1 MKEWVFAVPS
11 RESEALILRSYPFRE
26 ADLVVSFFAR
36 DRGKLRGVAR
46 GVRRPKS
53 RFGSSLERLAHSRL
67 FYMQKDTLELVR
79 LDRAEL
85 LAPPALL
92 RADYP
97 TSAAL
102 DLIAETAERLL
113 PAHEPSDAH
122 FRLLTVVV
130 EEFRRGIRGQAE
142 KGVTPDG
149 GLAGWA
155 QRALLYYLLW
165 AVRLG
170 GWLPAL
176 DRCIV
181 SGEPLPPDRTV
192 YFSRSLPGLFAER
205 YNEGGAWA
213 MAPESRRLA
222 ARMLRAKP
230 AEIAA
235 ERGAAPDLQRF
246 LLQRAE
252 AQCEGPLHSAAAL
265 EALS

>member
-1 MKEWVFAVPS
+1 MPS

-36 DRGKLRGVAR
+36 DRGKLRGIAR

-67 FYMQKDTLELVR
+67 FYVQKDTLELVR

-85 LAPPALL
+85 LGPPALL

-97 TSAAL
+97 TSVAL

-113 PAHEPSDAH
+113 PEHEPSDAH
-122 FRLLTVVV
+122 FRLLKIVV
-130 EEFRRGIRGQAE
+130 EEFRRGILEQSRGGGPA
-142 KGVTPDG
+142 DG
-149 GLAGWA
+149 KIADRA

-181 SGEPLPPDRTV
+181 SGEPLPPDGTV
-192 YFSRSLPGLFAER
+192 YFSRSRPGLFDKR
-205 YNEGGAWA
+205 YKNREACA

-235 ERGAAPDLQRF
+235 ERRNAADLRRF
-246 LLQRAE
+246 LVQRVE
-252 AQCEGPLHSAAAL
+252 AQCEGALYSAAAL
-265 EALS
+265 DALA

>member
-1 MKEWVFAVPS
+1 MPS

-26 ADLVVSFFAR
+26 ADLVVSFFSR

-46 GVRRPKS
+46 AVRRPKS

-79 LDRAEL
+79 LERAEL
-85 LAPPALL
+85 LAAPALL

-97 TSAAL
+97 TSVAL

-122 FRLLTVVV
+122 FRLLAAVV
-130 EEFRRGIRGQAE
+130 EEFRRGIRGQAAE
-142 KGVTPDG
+142 SVLPDG
-149 GLAGWA
+149 KIAGWA

-181 SGEPLPPDRTV
+181 SGEPLPPDRPV
-192 YFSRSLPGLFAER
+192 YFNRSRPGLFAAR
-205 YNEGGAWA
+205 YKDGGAAA
-213 MAPESRRLA
+213 MSPQSRLLA
-222 ARMLRAKP
+222 ARMLRVKP

-235 ERGAAPDLQRF
+235 ERSAAADLLRF

-252 AQCEGPLHSAAAL
+252 AQCEGPLRSAAAL
-265 EALS
+265 EALV

>member
-1 MKEWVFAVPS
+1 MPS

-26 ADLVVSFFAR
+26 ADLVVSFFSR

-67 FYMQKDTLELVR
+67 FYAQKETLELVR
-79 LDRAEL
+79 LERAEL
-85 LAPPALL
+85 LGPPALL

-97 TSAAL
+97 TSVAL

-113 PAHEPSDAH
+113 PEHEPSDAH
-122 FRLLTVVV
+122 FRLLRVVV
-130 EEFRRGIRGQAE
+130 EEFRRGIREQIRAGGAA
-142 KGVTPDG
+142 DG
-149 GLAGWA
+149 TIADWA
-155 QRALLYYLLW
+155 RRALLYYLLW

-181 SGEPLPPDRTV
+181 SGEPLPPDGTV
-192 YFSRSLPGLFAER
+192 YFNRSRPGLFGAR
-205 YNEGGAWA
+205 YKDRDAWPL
-213 MAPESRRLA
+213 APESRRLA

-230 AEIAA
+230 AEIAVE
-235 ERGAAPDLQRF
+235 ERSRAADLQRF
-246 LLQRAE
+246 LVQRVE
-252 AQCEGPLHSAAAL
+252 EQCEGRLYSAAAL
-265 EALS
+265 DALG

>member
-1 MKEWVFAVPS
+1 MPS

-67 FYMQKDTLELVR
+67 FYVQKDTLELVR
-79 LDRAEL
+79 LERAEL

-113 PAHEPSDAH
+113 PEHEPSDAH
-122 FRLLTVVV
+122 FRLLRIVV
-130 EEFRRGIRGQAE
+130 EEFRRGIREQFRDG
-142 KGVTPDG
+142 GPPDG
-149 GLAGWA
+149 KIAGWA

-181 SGEPLPPDRTV
+181 SGEFLPPDRTV
-192 YFSRSLPGLFAER
+192 YFSRSRPGLFDAR
-205 YNEGGAWA
+205 YKDGGACA
-213 MAPESRRLA
+213 MTPESRRLA

-230 AEIAA
+230 TEIAV
-235 ERGAAPDLQRF
+235 ERRSAADLQRF
-246 LLQRAE
+246 LVQRAE

-265 EALS
+265 EAIA